1 LPRTPGRDYAGIVMD
16 GVGKGREVWGS
27 GPAFGIARDGS
38 HTQYI
43 VIPGQWLADKPGNIS
58 MAEASAVGV
67 PFLAAWDGLEAAGL
81 KAGETVLVTGAAG
94 AVGRAVT
101 QIAHWKG
108 AHVIGADR
116 TDRPSEVDILINVA
130 MKDLVTEV
138 RSATGAKG
146 VDIVFDAVGGELFE
160 PCLKSLR
167 IGGRQVAITSMGE
180 RRVCFDLLDFYHN
193 RLHLIGVD
201 TLKLDGPEIARM
213 LDALKPGFES
223 GQLKPFA
230 VQTWPFD
237 KAVEAY
243 EAAAKGGGTKHVI
256 LPQT

>member
-1 LPRTPGRDYAGIVMD
+1 MPIALTVRPKLTSSSTSPRKTSSPR
-16 GVGKGREVWGS
+16 
-27 GPAFGIARDGS
+27 FG
-38 HTQYI
+38 
-43 VIPGQWLADKPGNIS
+43 L
-58 MAEASAVGV
+58 
-67 PFLAAWDGLEAAGL
+67 
-81 KAGETVLVTGAAG
+81 
-94 AVGRAVT
+94 
-101 QIAHWKG
+101 
-108 AHVIGADR
+108 
-116 TDRPSEVDILINVA
+116 
-130 MKDLVTEV
+130 
-138 RSATGAKG
+138 ATGGKG

-193 RLHLIGVD
+193 RLHLMGVD
-201 TLKLDGPEIARM
+201 TLKVDGPEIARM
-213 LDALKPGFES
+213 LDALKRGFES